1 MAKGYEVRDR
11 QGRVVERDGDGVLRD
26 GETLRVP
33 MQFRDGMS
41 ELQRAVAEDADAN
54 APMTVCDGWGRSD
67 PVSLGIPGPRFLRA
81 GRNTADHARL
91 VTADAERQRAY
102 AEMVD
107 SMANAWKD
115 APPDAPPGSYPYSA
129 AKEGAACTIDGRP
142 GTLVKEGNFLVCR
155 PVARADG
162 APTRDSVD
170 EAWRQ
175 MAAEQREAWR
185 NS

>member
-1 MAKGYEVRDR
+1 MAKYEVRDR
-11 QGRVVERDGDGVLRD
+11 HGRLVERDDGERLRD
-26 GETLRVP
+26 GESLRVP